1 MSISYAFEVALR
13 GDAGHAERLSAWIST
28 GPLQALAGLSRL
40 TSLDRYLPIAGP
52 SRDPYNHDAAGPLM
66 LLMLNFPFP
75 EALSAA
81 RPAIEAAFHTLPE
94 EVAATGAGFKR
105 ILYPTGDGEAPAP
118 LEAPFSYVVRYH
130 RPADNEARFVQNYL
144 ATHPHTQ
151 AKLPAIRSILC
162 YVPVNGIPH
171 GGRLA
176 DPDYMVGNEVVF
188 DDPEA
193 FGAAMASP
201 AREELRA
208 HYREFPRFTGANTHY
223 PMQRSRLFGP

>member
-1 MSISYAFEVALR
+1 MSISYAYEVALC
-13 GDAGHAERLSAWIST
+13 GGADCAERLSAWFSA
-28 GPLQALAGLSRL
+28 GPWQTLAGLPGL

-52 SRDPYNHDAAGPLM
+52 SRDPYNHDGAGPLM
-66 LLMLNFPFP
+66 LLMLNFPSP

-81 RPAIEAAFHTLPE
+81 RPAIEAAFHTLPD

-105 ILYPTGDGEAPAP
+105 ILYPVGDGEGPAP
-118 LEAPFSYVVRYH
+118 LEAPFSYVVRYR
-130 RPADNEARFVQNYL
+130 RPADDEAQFVQNYL

-162 YVPVNGIPH
+162 YVPVNGAPH
-171 GGRLA
+171 SGRLA

-188 DDPEA
+188 DNPEA

-223 PMQRSRLFGP
+223 PMQRSRLFGS

>member
-1 MSISYAFEVALR
+1 MSISYAYEVALR
-13 GDAGHAERLSAWIST
+13 GDAEHAERLSAWFLG
-28 GPLQALAGLSRL
+28 GPSQALTRLPGL
-40 TSLDRYLPIAGP
+40 TSLDRYLPVGGP
-52 SRDPYNHDAAGPLM
+52 SRDPYNHDGAGPLM
-66 LLMLNFPFP
+66 LLMLNFLSP
-75 EALSAA
+75 EALGAA
-81 RPAIEAAFHTLPE
+81 GSAIEATFRALPD
-94 EVAATGAGFKR
+94 EVAATGAAFKR
-105 ILYPTGDGEAPAP
+105 ILYPVGEGGAPAP

-130 RPADNEARFVQNYL
+130 RPADDEARFVHNYL

-162 YVPVNGIPH
+162 YVPVDGIPLS
-171 GGRLA
+171 GRLA

-223 PMQRSRLFGP
+223 PMQRSRIFGS